1 MSSLFDFSEAD
12 AKSLDRKVADA
23 RAILDE
29 AIEEHGL
36 EILFAL
42 FSGGHDSLIAAH
54 LVSQYRQFKAA
65 AHIPTTIGIPETR
78 QFVRETCDEQ
88 GWPLEEV
95 SGPRSYRSLVMQYGF
110 PGPGGHLYMYSWLKQ
125 RAVRKLVRAH
135 KAQHR
140 DRIGLVTGV
149 RRAESVRRMGHVE
162 PIYRDGAQVWIAPLI
177 DFTDDDK
184 NAYIGLHQLR
194 RNPVVANLCMSGE
207 CLCGAFA
214 HEGELAEIALFYPA
228 VACEIRRLMAD
239 AKAAGVH
246 DRWGE
251 RPPPKIKQSMCQ
263 QCDRQQG
270 LFAEAE
276 AA

>member
-1 MSSLFDFSEAD
+1 MGSLFDFTDTD

-29 AIEEHGL
+29 AIAEHGL
-36 EILFAL
+36 ETLLGL
-42 FSGGHDSLIAAH
+42 FSGGHDSLIATH

-65 AHIPTTIGIPETR
+65 AHIPTTIGIPATR
-78 QFVRETCDEQ
+78 QFVHETCEAH
-88 GWPLEEV
+88 GWPLEEE
-95 SGPRSYRSLVMQYGF
+95 SGPRTYRSLVMQYGF

-135 KAQHR
+135 KVGHR
-140 DRIGLVTGV
+140 GRVGLVTGV

-177 DFTDDDK
+177 DFSDDDK
-184 NAYIGLHQLR
+184 NAYIGLYQLR

-214 HEGELAEIALFYPA
+214 HEGELAEIAVFYPETA
-228 VACEIRRLMAD
+228 AEIRQLMAD
-239 AKAAGVH
+239 AAAAGVH

-251 RPPPKIKQSMCQ
+251 RPPPKIKQAMCQ
-263 QCDRQQG
+263 QCDRQLG
-270 LFAEAE
+270 LFEDRP
-276 AA
+276 